1 MDNKP
6 GKRKSRMNNIQSRM
20 NSGSYD
26 MAKFKANEKNLREKI
41 AFFEK
46 KDAKGELKDYMYI
59 RLEEAKAMYEQLMAL
74 KSGAPLP
81 PLPLIS
87 PVAVNAAINAAGG
100 VAGGVAD
107 NVLPVVNQQR
117 NLLVENV
124 FPTTLSSIPAQART
138 TGIPKMTLKKLNRRR
153 HKEATALA
161 AASYVPPEFNPPT
174 LAAATAPVPYGHYN
188 TSGEFHIN
196 GTVAPTAYDL
206 GGNAAGGYGTA
217 FNNLAT
223 YQNAVPLVR
232 APQPTISTRRQR
244 TPESIY
250 NEYYE
255 QVIPQFL
262 PLPEMYDPYTG
273 RKFAPEEDPFPP
285 IEGAYYELKGILK
298 SARLKAASLRKRAAR
313 ATKRRAKGKKR
324 NNGNLNRGLT
334 IAIPPNNIPATG
346 QQLQP
351 QENLFI

>member
-74 KSGAPLP
+74 KSGAPVP

-87 PVAVNAAINAAGG
+87 PVAVNAAINA
-100 VAGGVAD
+100 AGGVAD

-174 LAAATAPVPYGHYN
+174 LAAATAPVLCHP
-188 TSGEFHIN
+188 E
-196 GTVAPTAYDL
+196 A
-206 GGNAAGGYGTA
+206 
-217 FNNLAT
+217 
-223 YQNAVPLVR
+223 PLVLLWLR
-232 APQPTISTRRQR
+232 
-244 TPESIY
+244 
-250 NEYYE
+250 
-255 QVIPQFL
+255 L
-262 PLPEMYDPYTG
+262 PLLQP
-273 RKFAPEEDPFPP
+273 
-285 IEGAYYELKGILK
+285 
-298 SARLKAASLRKRAAR
+298 AR
-313 ATKRRAKGKKR
+313 ACV
-324 NNGNLNRGLT
+324 
-334 IAIPPNNIPATG
+334 
-346 QQLQP
+346 
-351 QENLFI
+351 